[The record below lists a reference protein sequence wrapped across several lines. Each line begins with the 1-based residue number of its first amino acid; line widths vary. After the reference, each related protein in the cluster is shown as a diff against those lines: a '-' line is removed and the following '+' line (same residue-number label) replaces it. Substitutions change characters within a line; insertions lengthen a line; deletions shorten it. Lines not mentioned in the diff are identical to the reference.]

1 VKKLAPKEGRT
12 KQMSVIKPPF
22 TRETALAKIKAARDV
37 WNIGAPNTR
46 LEKTLWCYTD
56 KQIGVS
62 YEYEW
67 HDDSGQW
74 YRSSGN
80 EFWEFNANGLIEQRI
95 ARIYDVPIDE
105 TERKFR

>member
-1 VKKLAPKEGRT
+1 LDVLGVAN
-12 KQMSVIKPPF
+12 QVIYKPASC
-22 TRETALAKIKAARDV
+22 EIALAKIKAGRNV
-37 WNIGAPNTR
+37 WNIGAPDNR
-46 LEKTLWCYTD
+46 LEKTLLCYTD
-56 KQIGVS
+56 KQVGVS

-80 EFWEFNANGLIEQRI
+80 EFWEFNASGLIEQRI
-95 ARIYDVPIDE
+95 AGIYDVPIDE

>member
-1 VKKLAPKEGRT
+1 MFGTLALR
-12 KQMSVIKPPF
+12 I
-22 TRETALAKIKAARDV
+22 TAWR
-37 WNIGAPNTR
+37 
-46 LEKTLWCYTD
+46 KTLWCYTD

-80 EFWEFNANGLIEQRI
+80 EFWEFKASGLIEQRI

-105 TERKFR
+105 AEPLCKLQAIRNALKGPST

>member
-1 VKKLAPKEGRT
+1 
-12 KQMSVIKPPF
+12 MSVTKPPF
-22 TRETALAKIKAARDV
+22 TPETALAKIKAARDV
-37 WNIGAPNTR
+37 WNIGTPDNR

-62 YEYEW
+62 YQYEW
-67 HDDSGQW
+67 HDDVGQW

-80 EFWEFNANGLIEQRI
+80 ELWEFNASGQIEQRI
-95 ARIYDVPIDE
+95 ARIYDVPIDK